1 MPYTLRDNRTA
12 ELLKLQYNDYS
23 TKLKFN
29 LHQGKKGVFVC
40 LTLRPKSKCVNG
52 LENILKMINFL
63 YTKYCQEDSGNILK
77 NYFNSFA
84 FEHT

>member
-1 MPYTLRDNRTA
+1 MPYTLRNNRTA

-29 LHQGKKGVFVC
+29 LHQGKKG
-40 LTLRPKSKCVNG
+40 PKSKCVNG